1 MTEENTAQV
10 DTDAEVNQDEI
21 KDEQEQDNQNN
32 ENQENQEEV
41 NPNAEYFGKPEK
53 YDYSELQLPEGMTLN
68 KDTTEKLNG
77 FIDKFDMS
85 QKGANELMSLA
96 IEHTQG
102 VQKQLEQAFA
112 QAIEAEKASY
122 KEALNKDKEIGGAKL
137 KESLSIANEA
147 YEKFASDDYLKLM
160 EEKGLNNHPAVVKVF
175 YQIGKL
181 VKDDDIHAGGN
192 PPKEDKPLAD
202 LMYGNKKEND

>member
-10 DTDAEVNQDEI
+10 DTDAAENLDT
-21 KDEQEQDNQNN
+21 
-32 ENQENQEEV
+32 ENQEEIKPEEEEV

-122 KEALNKDKEIGGAKL
+122 IDLLNKDKEIGGAKL

-181 VKDDDIHAGGN
+181 VKSDDIHAGGN

>member
-10 DTDAEVNQDEI
+10 NTDAEVNQEEI
-21 KDEQEQDNQNN
+21 KDGQDTKP
-32 ENQENQEEV
+32 EEEEI

-53 YDYSELQLPEGMTLN
+53 YDYTELQLPEGMELN
-68 KDTTEKLNG
+68 KETTEKLNG
-77 FIDKFDMS
+77 FIEKFDMS
-85 QKGANELMSLA
+85 QKGANELMALA
-96 IEHTQG
+96 IEHTQV

-112 QAIEAEKASY
+112 QAIEAEKASW

-160 EEKGLNNHPAVVKVF
+160 EEKGLNHHPAVVKVF
-175 YQIGKL
+175 YEIGKL
-181 VKDDDIHAGGN
+181 MKNDDIHAGGN
-192 PPKEDKPLAD
+192 PPKGEVPLAD
-202 LMYGNKKEND
+202 LMYGNKKETN

>member
-1 MTEENTAQV
+1 MTMTEENTAQV
-10 DTDAEVNQDEI
+10 DTDAEVNQEEI
-21 KDEQEQDNQNN
+21 KDGQDTKP
-32 ENQENQEEV
+32 EEEEI
-41 NPNAEYFGKPEK
+41 NPNAEYFGKPETG
-53 YDYSELQLPEGMTLN
+53 YDYKDLQLPEGMELN
-68 KDTTEKLNG
+68 KETTEKLNG
-77 FIDKFDMS
+77 FIEKFDMS
-85 QKGANELMSLA
+85 QKGANELMALA

-160 EEKGLNNHPAVVKVF
+160 EEKGLNHHPAVVKVF
-175 YQIGKL
+175 YEIGKL
-181 VKDDDIHAGGN
+181 MKNDDIHAGGN
-192 PPKEDKPLAD
+192 PPKGEVPLAD
-202 LMYGNKKEND
+202 LMYGNKKETN